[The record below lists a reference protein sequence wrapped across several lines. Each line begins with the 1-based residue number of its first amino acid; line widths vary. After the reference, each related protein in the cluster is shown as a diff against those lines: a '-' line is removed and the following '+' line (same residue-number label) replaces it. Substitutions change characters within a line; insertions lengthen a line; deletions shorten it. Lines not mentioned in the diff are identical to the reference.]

1 MFKEF
6 KEFAMKGNVVDLAV
20 GFILGGAFG
29 TIVSSL
35 VNDVIMPPIGL
46 VLGGIDFSQIKWVL
60 QPAGLKT
67 LADGAASPEVAINIG
82 KFINNIIS
90 FVIVAFSMFLIV
102 KGMNSMKQ
110 KQVEAPAEAPPP
122 AEDVTLLREIRDLLA
137 SRK

>member
-6 KEFAMKGNVVDLAV
+6 REFAMRGNVVDLAV

-46 VLGGIDFSQIKWVL
+46 VLGGVDFSEIKWVL
-60 QPAGLKT
+60 QPQGART
-67 LADGAASPEVAINIG
+67 LGDGAPSPEVAINIG
-82 KFINNIIS
+82 SFINHVIS
-90 FVIVAFSMFLIV
+90 FIIVAFAMFIIV
-102 KGMNSMKQ
+102 RGMNSLKAKQ
-110 KQVEAPAEAPPP
+110 QETPAEAPPP
-122 AEDVTLLREIRDLLA
+122 AEDVSLLREIRDLLA